1 MVAELFLPTF
11 LAGVLTFLA
20 PCTLPLLPGFL
31 GFLAGGVNPKDLGSA
46 GRDLRWQLTKNALAY
61 VAGFSLVFIALGTV
75 FAAGGEV
82 LLNARDILGR
92 LGGLLVTFLGLY
104 MLGVVRFPL
113 LEQER
118 RIRLMGLTPG
128 RTVSSFLL
136 GVTFSLGWSP
146 CVGPILGAV
155 LTLAATRA
163 TVDEGALL
171 LLVFSAGLAVPFL
184 LSALLAGTALE
195 YLRRASRFL
204 YALNLL
210 GGAFLVLVGLLLLFG
225 QFGVW
230 VSFFYRLFNYG
241 GFVNYL

>member
-31 GFLAGGVNPKDLGSA
+31 GFLAGGVNPKDLGLS
-46 GRDLRWQLTKNALAY
+46 GRDLRWQLLKNALAY

-75 FAAGGEV
+75 FAAGGEAV
-82 LLNARDILGR
+82 LNARDTLGR

-104 MLGVVRFPL
+104 MLGVVRLPL

-118 RIRLMGLTPG
+118 RLRFARLTPG
-128 RTVSSFLL
+128 RPLSSL
-136 GVTFSLGWSP
+136 GLGATFALGWSP

-155 LTLAATRA
+155 LTLAAART
-163 TVDEGALL
+163 TVGEGALL
-171 LLVFSAGLAVPFL
+171 LSVFSAGLAVPFL

-195 YLRRASRFL
+195 YLRRAGRFL
-204 YALNLL
+204 RALNMV
-210 GGAFLVLVGLLLLFG
+210 GGAFLVLIGLLLLFG
-225 QFGVW
+225 QFGAW